1 MSHEDDLE
9 EELDKEDDSMI
20 FEDDEDDEDEDEW
33 PTEDETDEDED
44 DLDLE
49 DDDDRFDWSK
59 DDDEEDED
67 EDEELETMD
76 SIVGKTVATVAYSD
90 PWDLGLTITFTDGTV
105 LNVRERKQA
114 GEIEVD
120 IDGRTVPFENE

>member
-9 EELDKEDDSMI
+9 EELNKEDDSMI
-20 FEDDEDDEDEDEW
+20 FEDEDDEDEDEW

-67 EDEELETMD
+67 EVETID
-76 SIVGKTVATVAYSD
+76 NLIGKTVATVAYSD

>member
-67 EDEELETMD
+67 EEVETID
-76 SIVGKTVATVAYSD
+76 NLIGKTVATVAYSD

-105 LNVRERKQA
+105 LNVRERRQA

>member
-9 EELDKEDDSMI
+9 EELNKEDDSMI
-20 FEDDEDDEDEDEW
+20 FEDEDDEDEDEW
-33 PTEDETDEDED
+33 PTEDETDEED

-59 DDDEEDED
+59 DDDEEYED
-67 EDEELETMD
+67 EDEEVETMD
-76 SIVGKTVATVAYSD
+76 NLIGKTVATVAYSD

>member
-33 PTEDETDEDED
+33 PTEDETDED

-59 DDDEEDED
+59 DDDE
-67 EDEELETMD
+67 DEEVETMD
-76 SIVGKTVATVAYSD
+76 NLIGKTVATVAYSD

-105 LNVRERKQA
+105 LNVRERRQA